1 MDFRNGQELL
11 ELCHKE
17 NISISE
23 VMKTREITCGTLTS
37 EEIDKKLKTVLT
49 IMKDA
54 VNEPLMQ
61 PKRSM
66 DGLIG
71 GEAKKVSDFGKTDRS
86 VCGSLMSKAISYS
99 MAVLEVNASMGLIVA
114 APTAGSAG
122 VLPGVLLALQE
133 EKQLSNERLHSAI
146 LNASAIGYILMRNA
160 SVSGAEAGCQAEV
173 GAASAMAASA
183 VVEIMGGTPEMS
195 LEAASIAMSNLLGM
209 VCDPIAGLVES
220 PCQSRNTIGAANAI
234 TCAELALA
242 GVTHPIPFDEMAEAM
257 YRVGKSIP
265 FELRE
270 TAMGGCAGTPTGCAL
285 GCHACSKA

>member
-37 EEIDKKLKTVLT
+37 EEIDEKLKTVLT

-54 VNEPLMQ
+54 VNEPLTQ

-66 DGLIG
+66 GGLIG

-86 VCGSLMSKAISYS
+86 ICGSLMSKAISYS

-133 EKQLSNERLHSAI
+133 EKQLSNELLHSAI

-209 VCDPIAGLVES
+209 VCDPIAGLVEA
-220 PCQSRNTIGAANAI
+220 PCQSRNSIGAANAI
-234 TCAELALA
+234 TCAELALS